1 MQGLLTSVT
10 LVSDMA
16 ALRIAHVAV
25 AVSDIEETTAQLE
38 KIFGC
43 GFSVPHK
50 VDSQGVRSAFLSL
63 GEAEI
68 ELVEGVT
75 DHSPTMPL
83 LPNPIRAFIARHGQG
98 LHHICL
104 RTEDLDG
111 EIERLSRNGIHAL
124 PSGISR
130 NADGQRI
137 VFLNPQQT
145 ANLLIEIVEDAQ

>member
-1 MQGLLTSVT
+1 
-10 LVSDMA
+10 MA
-16 ALRIAHVAV
+16 ALKIAHIAV
-25 AVSDIEETTAQLE
+25 AVSDIEETSAQLE
-38 KIFGC
+38 KIFDC
-43 GFSVPHK
+43 GFSVPQN
-50 VDSQGVRSAFLSL
+50 VDTQGVRSAFLRL

-104 RTEDLDG
+104 RTEDLDD
-111 EIERLSRNGIHAL
+111 EIERLSRNGIHTL

-130 NADGQRI
+130 NADGQRV
-137 VFLNPQQT
+137 VFLNPGQT
-145 ANLLIEIVEDAQ
+145 ANLLIELVEDAP